1 MRYIVAIAGLL
12 LLAACNNNDHSAPSG
27 PVIDSLSGNTTAQP
41 GIVPRSITAGEL
53 PATLHYR
60 GQLHEAFTWTDR
72 LGENILI
79 TSTVPVYRDTAKT
92 DDFGED
98 ARSAELYAFHFVK
111 KDTAWHLLW
120 QLGDAEKECP
130 FDVTCAFLD
139 HSVTV
144 TDLDHNGI
152 AETKVQ
158 YKLACR
164 SDVSPAYMK
173 LIMHEDS
180 TKYSLRGMMWVKTG
194 DDDQF
199 TVTPANA
206 DLEKLPKKKDE
217 YEQLLQTFG
226 RYETEREFAMAPPAF
241 LEYAREQWMQF
252 VVEIIN

>member
-1 MRYIVAIAGLL
+1 MRYIMAIAGLL
-12 LLAACNNNDHSAPSG
+12 LLAACNNNDHSAPSRT
-27 PVIDSLSGNTTAQP
+27 DSLSSAGNDHLTIT
-41 GIVPRSITAGEL
+41 PRSITAGEL
-53 PATLHYR
+53 PAALHFR

-72 LGENILI
+72 LGENILV
-79 TSTVPVYRDTAKT
+79 TSTVPVYRDDAKM
-92 DDFGED
+92 DDFGEG

-111 KDTAWHLLW
+111 RDTAWHLLW
-120 QLGDAEKECP
+120 QMGDAEKGCP

-173 LIMHEDS
+173 LILHEDS

-194 DDDQF
+194 DGDQF
-199 TVTPANA
+199 TVTPADA

-241 LEYAREQWMQF
+241 LEYAREQWMRF
-252 VVEIIN
+252 VVETFN